1 MTEPLERLV
10 RLCENYSILYAE
22 DDSSTQEEVARTLR
36 RIFKVVHL
44 AQNGA
49 HGLELFK
56 QHRTDIVITDIQMP
70 EKNGLDMAK
79 GIKELSPQ
87 TPIIITTAFNDEHFF
102 IKAIEAGVDA
112 FLLKPIDKHKLYQTL
127 FKIVGQIVYLE
138 QTKELERVKLVEEVN
153 YASEASVKNLA
164 NLFPFPTL
172 FYQEG
177 KLIFVNTTASQTL
190 NASQIK
196 HYSVEN
202 DFISAFDLSQ
212 KSKQKI
218 KLPTSQGLHKI
229 FWVYPNSLSIGSN
242 ESLVQAY
249 IFVDI
254 TLLEYQK
261 LKLSN
266 YMLFMHD
273 LRSHPKKSTSPEQK
287 SLIAPTSKAS
297 VFISDDFLSYDDK
310 AILRKVHFQK
320 ISAKEYIEELGDDY
334 NHELEEL
341 SDTKDELKHLLFL
354 LQEKRDI
361 TMLRPIADLMLGY
374 AVAMEALF
382 EFKDLGYALRSVSR
396 FLLEM
401 DMHENTYDV
410 GKLSVFLSSM
420 ADDLAA
426 WYYTVF
432 VQQSTLDIHYLD
444 SSLLSSC
451 LQMEATFKGSFEDTL
466 GDDLELF

>member
-1 MTEPLERLV
+1 M
-10 RLCENYSILYAE
+10 
-22 DDSSTQEEVARTLR
+22 
-36 RIFKVVHL
+36 
-44 AQNGA
+44 
-49 HGLELFK
+49 
-56 QHRTDIVITDIQMP
+56 
-70 EKNGLDMAK
+70 
-79 GIKELSPQ
+79 
-87 TPIIITTAFNDEHFF
+87 
-102 IKAIEAGVDA
+102 
-112 FLLKPIDKHKLYQTL
+112 
-127 FKIVGQIVYLE
+127 
-138 QTKELERVKLVEEVN
+138 
-153 YASEASVKNLA
+153 
-164 NLFPFPTL
+164 
-172 FYQEG
+172 
-177 KLIFVNTTASQTL
+177 
-190 NASQIK
+190 
-196 HYSVEN
+196 
-202 DFISAFDLSQ
+202 
-212 KSKQKI
+212 
-218 KLPTSQGLHKI
+218 
-229 FWVYPNSLSIGSN
+229 
-242 ESLVQAY
+242 
-249 IFVDI
+249 
-254 TLLEYQK
+254 
-261 LKLSN
+261 
-266 YMLFMHD
+266 
-273 LRSHPKKSTSPEQK
+273 
-287 SLIAPTSKAS
+287 
-297 VFISDDFLSYDDK
+297 
-310 AILRKVHFQK
+310 HFQK
-320 ISAKEYIEELGDDY
+320 ISAKEYIEELGDDC